1 VFTFYGRSVS
11 KKMLTGETF
20 RQYEIRGKIGEGG
33 MGEVYSAHDIELD
46 RNVAIKLLPNE
57 FTADEERRSRFRQEA
72 RVVSALNHP
81 NVITIYEIG
90 ENDFGHFLATEFVE
104 GKTLREVIKRESITL
119 PRILKIVE
127 QTANAL
133 VAAHHEHIVHRDVK
147 PENIMVR
154 LDGIVKVLDFGL
166 AKPVAGFKVK
176 DDSSENKTIP
186 GTVMGSARYMSPEQA
201 RGLEVTS
208 ATDIWSLGV
217 VLYELL
223 VGKAP
228 FDGETTA
235 DTLAAVIYHE
245 PEPIGNLLPN
255 APVELQRIIRKS
267 LQKDREER
275 YQDVKDFAL
284 DVKELLYDL
293 EHSNSGNRSAHVIS
307 NPEFSENPTII
318 HRTASGNHATDK
330 TTVMTSGPAYVAAA
344 SSSRSRWPMILGSV
358 FAILILAIGGSALYN
373 WTVADAPL
381 AAHAFAR
388 PQISRI
394 NTDGRV
400 ALPAI
405 SPDGKYVAYV
415 SGDFGSRSLV
425 VRQIATDS
433 ILTAVQ
439 PTNLNLQFVTFSP
452 TGDYVYYCQTSTDF
466 AINTLYQIP
475 TLGGTPKKLIE
486 DVDSSVTFSP
496 DGKQFAFARH
506 KSELNEDVIY
516 IVNTETLAMEPLIST
531 RDTEYSFFGNKLA
544 WSPDGRT
551 ILTGAGK
558 RQSGFVTHTDVAEI
572 LISEKKIR
580 PINQREFFL
589 ITNVVWFA
597 DGSGFLFSGR
607 ETQNSPNQIWRGSY
621 PGADIEPITNDFN
634 DYLDVSISSDGRNIA
649 TLKGDTVS
657 SMWRY
662 SPTTKQ
668 NTQLTTDSRN
678 LEGQLGLAHRRD
690 GKLIFTRNEGKE
702 ADLWISDD
710 DGKNARALL
719 TEPGFTV
726 APVSTPDGKY
736 IIFNLQK
743 DKTSRIWR
751 SDADGMNSVKLTEE
765 NPDFVDFN
773 PQVTP
778 DSKYVFFQRQAA
790 NSDRYT
796 LMKVPVE
803 GGAVEPFYESENWSV
818 FQPRLS
824 PDGKRIAYTT
834 YDVRSFQKKLIVAT
848 VEGNNFGKFEREVEY
863 NLINQFMWSPDS
875 KTLTVSTNRGG
886 SQNIWRQP
894 VDGSPATQITDF
906 KSGKIMNFAWTA
918 DGKELIIARGNT
930 NNDLI
935 LIRDTDK
942 LTSSQNIARD
952 AARQRPTL
960 NLYNFLFSS
969 VR

>member
-1 VFTFYGRSVS
+1 
-11 KKMLTGETF
+11 MLTGETF
-20 RQYEIRGKIGEGG
+20 GRYEIRGKIGEGG
-33 MGEVYSAHDIELD
+33 MGEVYSAHDVELD

-90 ENDFGHFLATEFVE
+90 ENDFGHFLATEFIE
-104 GKTLREVIKRESITL
+104 GKTLREVIKRESLTL
-119 PRILKIVE
+119 PRMLRIIE
-127 QTANAL
+127 QAANAL
-133 VAAHHEHIVHRDVK
+133 VAAHHEHIIHRDVK

-154 LDGIVKVLDFGL
+154 RDGIVKVLDFGL
-166 AKPVAGFKVK
+166 AKPVAGFKVQ
-176 DDSSENKTIP
+176 DDRNENKTIP

-201 RGLEVTS
+201 RGLEVDER
-208 ATDIWSLGV
+208 TDIWSLGV
-217 VLYELL
+217 VLYEML

-245 PEPIGNLLPN
+245 PEPVVNLLPN
-255 APVELQRIIRKS
+255 TPPELQRILRKS

-284 DVKELLYDL
+284 DVKELLYDI
-293 EHSNSGNRSAHVIS
+293 EHANSGDRSSHVIS

-318 HRTASGNHATDK
+318 HRTASGNHQTDK
-330 TTVMTSGPAYVAAA
+330 TTVMTSGVFAAA
-344 SSSRSRWPMILGSV
+344 APANRSRWPIILGSV

-373 WTVADAPL
+373 WTISDAPQ
-381 AAHAFAR
+381 AAHAFIR

-400 ALPAI
+400 LLPAI

-415 SGDFGSRSLV
+415 SGEFGSRSLV

-433 ILTAVQ
+433 IVTAVQ
-439 PTNLNLQFVTFSP
+439 PTNLNLQSVTFSP
-452 TGDYVYYCQTSTDF
+452 TGDYIYYCQTSTDF
-466 AINTLYQIP
+466 AINTLYQVP

-506 KSELNEDVIY
+506 KSDTNEDVIF
-516 IVNTETLAMEPLIST
+516 IVNAETLAMEPLIST
-531 RDTEYSFFGNKLA
+531 KDTNYNFFGNKLA
-544 WSPDGRT
+544 WSPDGRM

-558 RQSGFVTHTDVAEI
+558 RQSGFVSNTDVAEI

-580 PINQREFFL
+580 PVNRREFFF

-621 PGADIEPITNDFN
+621 PGAEIEPITNDFN
-634 DYLDVSISSDGRNIA
+634 DYLDVSISSDGHNII

-662 SPTTKQ
+662 SPATKK
-668 NTQLTTDSRN
+668 NTQLTGDSRN

-690 GKLIFTRNEGKE
+690 GKLLYTRNEGKE
-702 ADLWISDD
+702 ADLWISDE

-719 TEPGFTV
+719 TEPGFSV
-726 APVSTPDGKY
+726 APVSTPDGRY

-743 DKTSRIWR
+743 NKSSRIWR
-751 SDADGMNSVKLTEE
+751 SDADGKNAVRLTDE
-765 NPDFVDFN
+765 NPDYVDFN
-773 PQVTP
+773 PQITP
-778 DSKYVFFQRQAA
+778 DSKYVIFQRQMA
-790 NSDRYT
+790 NNDRYT
-796 LMKVPVE
+796 LMKVQVE
-803 GGAVEPFYESENWSV
+803 GGTVEPFYESDNWSV

-834 YDVRSFQKKLIVAT
+834 YDVRSFQKKLMIAS
-848 VEGNNFGKFEREVEY
+848 VEGDKFGKFEREVEY
-863 NLINQFMWSPDS
+863 NLISQFMWSPDS
-875 KTLTVSTNRGG
+875 KTLTVLTNRGG

-894 VDGSPATQITDF
+894 VDGSAATQLTDF
-906 KSGKIMNFAWTA
+906 KSGRILNFAWTA

-935 LIRDTDK
+935 LIRDAERMPA
-942 LTSSQNIARD
+942 SQNVAGVSP
-952 AARQRPTL
+952 QRPTF
-960 NLYNFLFSS
+960 NLYNFLFSG